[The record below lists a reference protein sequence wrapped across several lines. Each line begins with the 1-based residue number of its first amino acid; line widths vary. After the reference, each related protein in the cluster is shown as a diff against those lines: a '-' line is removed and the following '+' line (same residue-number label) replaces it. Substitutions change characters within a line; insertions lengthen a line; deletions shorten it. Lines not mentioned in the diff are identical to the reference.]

1 MKNNPNWYYE
11 EKQPGVDYLDP
22 EIAQTY
28 DDEHQKFRNFP
39 EEAKKIVKVLGI
51 KPDDTVIDF
60 GCGTGGIA
68 LNLAKYCNKVICVD
82 ISREMLDVLENKAKK
97 QNINNIETYHAGFLT
112 YNHKGQDKVDK
123 IVSMAALHHLPD
135 FWKSVA
141 LFKMAEIL
149 KPGGKLYLFDVTFT
163 FNIQDHQKALEG
175 MIKTMRSAAGD
186 SMADET
192 EVHIRDE
199 FSTYDWIMEGLLEK
213 TGFSID
219 SKETESGNLVEYVCS
234 KL

>member
-1 MKNNPNWYYE
+1 MTNNPNWYYE

-39 EEAKKIVKVLGI
+39 EEAKKIVQVLGI

-141 LFKMAEIL
+141 LL
-149 KPGGKLYLFDVTFT
+149 KW
-163 FNIQDHQKALEG
+163 QK
-175 MIKTMRSAAGD
+175 
-186 SMADET
+186 
-192 EVHIRDE
+192 
-199 FSTYDWIMEGLLEK
+199 F
-213 TGFSID
+213 
-219 SKETESGNLVEYVCS
+219 
-234 KL
+234 

>member
-39 EEAKKIVKVLGI
+39 EEAKKIVQVLGI

>member
-112 YNHKGQDKVDK
+112 YNHKGQGKVDK

-219 SKETESGNLVEYVCS
+219 FKETESGNLVEYVCS